1 MARLCTWTA
10 LVAVGLVVSG
20 CYTDFGPVV
29 TGQSVEIIDSA
40 APPRVASHIQAGDK
54 IKLTV
59 YGEDT
64 LSGLYEISPSGTVS
78 LPLIGT
84 VNAVGRSRAE
94 LERAIASRY
103 TTFVKDAKVTVNVIE
118 FRPFYIMGEVNKPGR
133 YPYESGL
140 NVLTAISTAGGMTYR
155 ASKSAVL
162 IQRPGEQVW
171 QEFPLT
177 ASLLVGPGDLIR
189 IPERY
194 F

>member
-1 MARLCTWTA
+1 V
-10 LVAVGLVVSG
+10 VA
-20 CYTDFGPVV
+20 
-29 TGQSVEIIDSA
+29 GQSVEIVDSA
-40 APPRVASHIQAGDK
+40 APTRVAGHIQAGDK

-84 VNAVGRSRAE
+84 VNAVGQSRAE
-94 LERAIASRY
+94 LERAIARKY

-140 NVLTAISTAGGMTYR
+140 NILTAITTAGGMTYR

-162 IQRPGEQVW
+162 IQRPGEDVW
-171 QEFPLT
+171 HEYPLT
-177 ASLLVGPGDLIR
+177 ASLQVGPGDLIR
-189 IPERY
+189 VPERY